1 MKKENI
7 EHRLFVELS
16 DAAPNKLDELLA
28 AVDDIPQDDGAVI
41 DFAQEAKKR
50 RSPLK
55 VVLSAAAALVLIVGA
70 AGAYASLSA
79 DRYIVAVDVNPA
91 VELRVNGFD
100 RISGVT
106 LKNDDAK
113 ALIDED
119 DLKGK
124 SVSDAVDALTE
135 KLCGDGYLTESC
147 NGVLV
152 SVHSTKDV
160 SDDALCTKIVGSV
173 EKATERAGFNYAVLY
188 QTLDIDS
195 DGKAELVLKLD
206 EKLDSLSAKELN
218 KLSVQELIF
227 LAESLDSLPDKTEFY
242 GKLNGYRSADEAK
255 KGAGVDSTSVKSS
268 IVRYADQ
275 LAYRI
280 VYTENGTTHKYIVSA
295 STGEILSHE
304 KTGKSSGSSSGHKDN
319 EKKNDKDDDN
329 DIHSADE
336 ILEIFKRTFGFVDS
350 VIDSIDITR
359 TTRNGEPVYIVS
371 YKVFGVTR
379 SAVFDARTA
388 EMLSEIG

>member
-1 MKKENI
+1 MRKENI
-7 EHRLFVELS
+7 EHRLHQELS
-16 DAAPNKLDELLA
+16 DIAPNMLDELLA
-28 AVDDIPQDDGAVI
+28 AVDASPADDDTVI

-55 VVLSAAAALVLIVGA
+55 AVLSAAAALLLIVGA
-70 AGAYASLSA
+70 AGLYANLSA

-100 RISGVT
+100 RISAVT

-113 ALIDED
+113 ALIDES

-124 SVSDAVDALTE
+124 NVSDAVDVLTE
-135 KLCGDGYLTESC
+135 KLCGDGYLTENS

-152 SVHSTKDV
+152 SVQGGNE
-160 SDDALCTKIVGSV
+160 ALCTKIVGSV

-188 QTLDIDS
+188 QSLDDDA
-195 DGKAELVLKLD
+195 DGKTELIAKLSGKLD
-206 EKLDSLSAKELN
+206 NFDAGELT

-242 GKLNGYRSADEAK
+242 GKLNGYLSAEDAK
-255 KGAGVDSTSVKSS
+255 HDAGVDSASAAQS
-268 IVRYADQ
+268 IIRYNEQ
-275 LAYRI
+275 LAYEI

-295 STGEILSHE
+295 STGEVLVHE
-304 KTGKSSGSSSGHKDN
+304 KHGKSDSSSSG
-319 EKKNDKDDDN
+319 KNDDNKDDGLL
-329 DIHSADE
+329 SADD
-336 ILEIFKRTFGFVDS
+336 ILKIFKKTFGFVDA
-350 VIDSIDITR
+350 VLDDVHVTR
-359 TTRNGEPVYIVS
+359 STRNGEPVYIVT

-388 EMLSEIG
+388 EMLDEVG

>member
-1 MKKENI
+1 MRKENI
-7 EHRLFVELS
+7 EHRLHQELS
-16 DAAPNKLDELLA
+16 DIAPNMLDELLA
-28 AVDDIPQDDGAVI
+28 AVDASPADDGTVI

-55 VVLSAAAALVLIVGA
+55 AVLSAAAALLLIVGA
-70 AGAYASLSA
+70 AGLYANLSA

-100 RISGVT
+100 RISAVT

-113 ALIDED
+113 ALIDES

-124 SVSDAVDALTE
+124 SVSDAVDVLTE
-135 KLCGDGYLTESC
+135 KLCGDGYLTENS

-152 SVHSTKDV
+152 SVQGGNE
-160 SDDALCTKIVGSV
+160 ALCTKIVGSV

-188 QTLDIDS
+188 QSLDDDA
-195 DGKAELVLKLD
+195 DGKTELIAKLSGKLD
-206 EKLDSLSAKELN
+206 NFDIEELT

-242 GKLNGYRSADEAK
+242 GKLNGYLSAEDAK
-255 KGAGVDSTSVKSS
+255 HDAGVDSASAAQS
-268 IVRYADQ
+268 IIRYAEQ
-275 LAYRI
+275 LAYEI
-280 VYTENGTTHKYIVSA
+280 VYTEDGTTHKYIVSA
-295 STGEILSHE
+295 STGEVLAHE
-304 KTGKSSGSSSGHKDN
+304 KHGKSDSSSSGK
-319 EKKNDKDDDN
+319 KDDNKGDGLL
-329 DIHSADE
+329 SADD
-336 ILEIFKRTFGFVDS
+336 ILKIFKKTFGFVDA
-350 VIDSIDITR
+350 VLDDVHVTR
-359 TTRNGEPVYIVS
+359 STRNGEPVYIVT

-388 EMLSEIG
+388 EILDEIG

>member
-1 MKKENI
+1 MRKENI
-7 EHRLFVELS
+7 EHRLHQELS
-16 DAAPNKLDELLA
+16 DIAPNMLDELLA
-28 AVDDIPQDDGAVI
+28 AVDAPPADDGTVI

-55 VVLSAAAALVLIVGA
+55 AVLSAAAALLLIVGA
-70 AGAYASLSA
+70 AGVYANLSA
-79 DRYIVAVDVNPA
+79 ERYTVAIDVNPA

-100 RISGVT
+100 RISAVT

-113 ALIDED
+113 ALIDES

-124 SVSDAVDALTE
+124 SVSDAVDVLTE
-135 KLCGDGYLTESC
+135 KLCGDGYLTENS

-152 SVHSTKDV
+152 SVQGGNE
-160 SDDALCTKIVGSV
+160 ALCTKIVGSV

-188 QTLDIDS
+188 QSLDDDA
-195 DGKAELVLKLD
+195 DGKTELIAKLSGKLD
-206 EKLDSLSAKELN
+206 NFDIEELT

-242 GKLNGYRSADEAK
+242 GKLNGYLSAEDAK
-255 KGAGVDSTSVKSS
+255 HDAGVDSASAAQS
-268 IVRYADQ
+268 IIRYNEQ
-275 LAYRI
+275 LAYEI

-295 STGEILSHE
+295 STGEVLVHE
-304 KTGKSSGSSSGHKDN
+304 KHGKSDSSSSG
-319 EKKNDKDDDN
+319 KNDDNKDDGLL
-329 DIHSADE
+329 SADD
-336 ILEIFKRTFGFVDS
+336 ILKIFKKTFGFVDA
-350 VIDSIDITR
+350 VLDDVHVTR
-359 TTRNGEPVYIVS
+359 STRNGEPVYIVT

-388 EMLSEIG
+388 EMLDEIG

>member
-1 MKKENI
+1 MRKENI
-7 EHRLFVELS
+7 EHRLHQELS
-16 DAAPNKLDELLA
+16 DIAPNMLDELLA
-28 AVDDIPQDDGAVI
+28 AVDALPEDDGSVI

-55 VVLSAAAALVLIVGA
+55 AVLSAAAALLLIVGA
-70 AGAYASLSA
+70 AGLYANLSA

-100 RISGVT
+100 RISAVT

-113 ALIDED
+113 ALIDES

-124 SVSDAVDALTE
+124 SVSDAVDVLTE
-135 KLCGDGYLTESC
+135 KLCGDGYLTENS

-152 SVHSTKDV
+152 SVQGGNE
-160 SDDALCTKIVGSV
+160 ALCTKIVGSV

-188 QTLDIDS
+188 QSLDDDA
-195 DGKAELVLKLD
+195 DGKTELIAKLD
-206 EKLDSLSAKELN
+206 GRFDNFDAGELG

-242 GKLNGYRSADEAK
+242 GKLNGYLSAEDAK
-255 KGAGVDSTSVKSS
+255 HDAGVDSASAAQS
-268 IVRYADQ
+268 IIRYAEQ
-275 LAYRI
+275 LAYEI
-280 VYTENGTTHKYIVSA
+280 VYTEDGTTHKYIVSA
-295 STGEILSHE
+295 STGEVLAHE
-304 KTGKSSGSSSGHKDN
+304 KHGKSDSSSSGK
-319 EKKNDKDDDN
+319 KDDNKD
-329 DIHSADE
+329 DGLLSADD
-336 ILEIFKRTFGFVDS
+336 ILKIFKKTFGFVDA
-350 VIDSIDITR
+350 VLDDVHVTR
-359 TTRNGEPVYIVS
+359 STRNGEPVYIVT

-388 EMLSEIG
+388 EMLDEIG